1 VPRVETNRSAL
12 VEQGQERQF
21 SIQAGSLFG
30 VDLRPSRLFLWAGE
44 ERRGQERVV
53 SLDRPPRVLR
63 GQPRR
68 RFLRLGPT
76 EISYLGNPAVTLG
89 LSAYNYGRR
98 ALAKVEHGGGGETR

>member
-1 VPRVETNRSAL
+1 MSRVETTKSAA
-12 VEQGQERQF
+12 VEQGRERQL

-30 VDLRPSRLFLWAGE
+30 VDLRPSRLFLWLGD

-68 RFLRLGPT
+68 RFLRVGPA
-76 EISYLGNPAVTLG
+76 EISYLGNPAVTLT

-98 ALAKVEHGGGGETR
+98 ALAKVEHGEGGETR

>member
-1 VPRVETNRSAL
+1 MSRVETTKSAL
-12 VEQGQERQF
+12 VEQGRERQL

-30 VDLRPSRLFLWAGE
+30 VDLRPSRLFLWLGE

-68 RFLRLGPT
+68 RFLRLGAA
-76 EISYLGNPAVTLG
+76 EISYLGNPAVTLT

-98 ALAKVEHGGGGETR
+98 VLADVENKEGGETR

>member
-1 VPRVETNRSAL
+1 MPRVETTRSDL

-21 SIQAGSLFG
+21 SVQAGSLFG
-30 VDLRPSRLFLWAGE
+30 VDLRPNRLFLWAGE
-44 ERRGQERVV
+44 GRHGQERVV

-68 RFLRLGPT
+68 RFLRLGSAQ
-76 EISYLGNPAVTLG
+76 ISYLGNPAVTLT

-98 ALAKVEHGGGGETR
+98 ALSSIDEGKGGETP